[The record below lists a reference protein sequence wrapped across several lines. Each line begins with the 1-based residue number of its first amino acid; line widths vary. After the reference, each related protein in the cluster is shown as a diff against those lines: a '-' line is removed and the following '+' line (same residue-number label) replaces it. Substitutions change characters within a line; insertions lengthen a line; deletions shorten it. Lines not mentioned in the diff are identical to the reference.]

1 MLFELDLSAKREPAF
16 VRCQAGRSGELR
28 AAAGALEL
36 AGSARKDVLAGKGD
50 IAMRI
55 RSAADAAMR
64 CIKFVSIRR
73 REFIRARQLGRRFG
87 EVNGLAAGNRAL
99 AQLRKSA
106 NASKRR

>member
-1 MLFELDLSAKREPAF
+1 MLFKLDLPPQRELAL
-16 VRCQAGRSGELR
+16 VRCQAGRSCELG
-28 AAAGALEL
+28 AAAGAFEL
-36 AGSARKDVLAGKGD
+36 AGSPCKDVLAGKGD
-50 IAMRI
+50 ITLRI

-64 CIKFVSIRR
+64 CIKFVAIRR